1 MIWGYHYFRK
11 HLCSSL
17 TFQPINYIYTEPLP
31 GSKPPLHCANITRL
45 KCFDSFQVSLET
57 PISWRK
63 VLGVFGFDIESKNIK
78 KKQGGMG
85 KKFPYASGPHFP
97 PRHFFLGK
105 ITPFLLK
112 DFWISLQGISLW
124 THPGV
129 ASPHR
134 ETWPLGPFQTLGRT
148 QTLVGS
154 RFEGVN
160 TPHFLYIRWGE
171 HNQRGSNY
179 HTSFLNKKTRMLNK
193 YVASNPE
200 KNDPT
205 F

>member
-17 TFQPINYIYTEPLP
+17 TFQSINYIYTEPLP

-78 KKQGGMG
+78 KNKWGWERFQ
-85 KKFPYASGPHFP
+85 FPYASGPTFP
-97 PRHFFLGK
+97 QAFFWGK
-105 ITPFLLK
+105 LTPFLLK

-124 THPGV
+124 PPWSCICCIATRGLWVLSRLWEELKPWCGQGLRGSTH
-129 ASPHR
+129 
-134 ETWPLGPFQTLGRT
+134 LIF
-148 QTLVGS
+148 
-154 RFEGVN
+154 
-160 TPHFLYIRWGE
+160 YIRCRE
-171 HNQRGSNY
+171 HYQRGFNY

-193 YVASNPE
+193 HVASNPE
-200 KNDPT
+200 KN
-205 F
+205 